1 MKRNV
6 LLLEDNEKSRKM
18 LVSLL
23 KEVDSEITVLE
34 AENVISAYGYAMRY
48 IIHLFILDIIIDTSV
63 RGDTSGIT
71 FASRIREIRKYKST
85 PIIFISSLEDP
96 KLFTY
101 SELHCFQY
109 IEKPYNSEKVINK
122 VKEALGIEYED
133 EKDRRICFRK
143 EGLLLPVKLSN
154 IIYIMCEK
162 PYTRIYMVN
171 DTLEVSYQSLRKII
185 EIINSDTFVLCNR
198 STLVNKDYIEAIDIT
213 NKLLKM
219 QYTDKQLLLGEAYGK
234 ILVSELKDG

>member
-1 MKRNV
+1 MSYGFVKHGQTYKRKA
-6 LLLEDNEKSRKM
+6 LA
-18 LVSLL
+18 
-23 KEVDSEITVLE
+23 EILE
-34 AENVISAYGYAMRY
+34 AEDIISAYDYTMRY
-48 IIHLFILDIIIDTSV
+48 IIHLFILDIIIDTSA

-71 FASRIREIRKYKST
+71 FASRIREICKYKST

-96 KLFTY
+96 KMYTY

-109 IEKPYNSEKVINK
+109 IEKPYSSEKVISK
-122 VKEALGIEYED
+122 VKEALGIAYED

-143 EGLLLPVKLSN
+143 EGLLFPVKLGN

-162 PYTRIYMVN
+162 PYTRIYMIN
-171 DTLEVSYQSLRKII
+171 DTLEVAYQSLRKIT
-185 EIINSDTFVLCNR
+185 EIINSDTFALCNR
-198 STLVNKDYIEAIDIT
+198 STLVNKNYIEAIDIA

-219 QYTDKQLLLGEAYGK
+219 QYTDKQLLLGETYGK